1 MVQVDKIWN
10 KGLNHI
16 TYLYI
21 NIHMQYYV
29 LKQFISGAQVWVWK
43 LTEEDTGYVFN
54 TEQEAEDM
62 CLYLAEQ
69 DPSREYKVST
79 TV

>member
-1 MVQVDKIWN
+1 MK
-10 KGLNHI
+10 
-16 TYLYI
+16 
-21 NIHMQYYV
+21 YYV
-29 LKQFISGAQVWVWK
+29 LKQFVPGSQIWVWK
-43 LTEEDTGYVFN
+43 LNEEDTGYVYD

-79 TV
+79 TL